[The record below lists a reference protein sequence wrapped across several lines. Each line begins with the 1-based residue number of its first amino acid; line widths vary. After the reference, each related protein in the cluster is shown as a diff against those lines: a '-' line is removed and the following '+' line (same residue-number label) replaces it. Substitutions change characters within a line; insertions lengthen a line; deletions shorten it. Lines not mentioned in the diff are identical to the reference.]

1 MVARP
6 SRLSESAQLNV
17 FEMWYGPFMNTFNS
31 NRPSVRT
38 AVVAGASGFIGRRLV
53 ARLRQQGVVVRTI
66 GRGPTAD
73 ATWEDP
79 ASLERVLAG
88 ADLVVNLAGRSVS
101 CRYTKRTADEILGSR
116 IATTAAL
123 GRALSSVAAPDVLW
137 VNASTGTIYRDA
149 RDRPMG
155 EADGEIGSGFSVE
168 VARAWERE
176 LWDAPTDVRKVA
188 LRMTIVIGPGG
199 GALNP
204 MIDLARLGLGGRM
217 GDGGQR
223 LSWVHVDDVVDAIVH
238 LHGRP
243 DVAGPVNVAAP
254 EVVTNA
260 RFMARVRDVFG
271 RRVGVP
277 APAWLLEAGAR
288 VIRTE
293 AELVLKS
300 RWVASD
306 VLGSAG
312 FEFAHGTLDTALRQI
327 ARETPHGLLPVAL
340 G

>member
-1 MVARP
+1 
-6 SRLSESAQLNV
+6 
-17 FEMWYGPFMNTFNS
+17 MNTFKNEQ
-31 NRPSVRT
+31 PTLRT

-53 ARLRQQGVVVRTI
+53 SRLRERGVEVRTV
-66 GRGPTAD
+66 GRGAEAD
-73 ATWEDP
+73 ATWAD
-79 ASLERVLAG
+79 AAGLERVVTG

-101 CRYTKRTADEILGSR
+101 CRYGKRNADEILRSR

-123 GRALSSVAAPDVLW
+123 GRALTAVAAPPSVLW

-168 VARAWERE
+168 VARSWERE

-188 LRMTIVIGPGG
+188 LRMTIVLGAG
-199 GALNP
+199 GALNL

-223 LSWVHVDDVVDAIVH
+223 LSWVHVDDVVSAILH

-243 DVAGPVNVAAP
+243 DVSGPVNVAAP
-254 EVVTNA
+254 EVLTNA
-260 RFMARVRDVFG
+260 EFMASVRDVFG
-271 RRVGVP
+271 RGAGLP

-300 RWVASD
+300 RWVSSD
-306 VLGSAG
+306 VLQGAG
-312 FEFAHGTLDTALRQI
+312 FAFGHGTLDAALRDI
-327 ARETPHGLLPVAL
+327 AEETPRGLLPVAL